1 MIVRIQII
9 MLIVLFN
16 PNKLYSHVKGSAV
29 CYLFYLIHQLIAI
42 GNTVYA
48 LLGKR
53 LLKAKTTF

>member
-1 MIVRIQII
+1 

-29 CYLFYLIHQLIAI
+29 CYLFYFIHQLLIAI

-48 LLGKR
+48 FLGKR